1 VQITATPKANRR
13 QDMFT
18 AAHRSN
24 VPLVMEDAE
33 TSAIP
38 PSSLPRIP
46 QSVTRPSSED
56 QAKNPLFAIQATP
69 TRKSTSVARG
79 GKGFLDV
86 TAAESSYQPLT
97 PLQPGRSSKQ
107 LFNLGQETV
116 VPQSS
121 WSSQGV
127 QETPAKQ
134 KSEAM
139 LVHGHPILST
149 PISGKENLVS
159 KGVVNCGMEQ
169 EPRKIG
175 DDCIYKALGWDDADD
190 IDDLA

>member
-1 VQITATPKANRR
+1 MQITATPKANRR
-13 QDMFT
+13 KDLFMG
-18 AAHRSN
+18 AHGSN
-24 VPLVMEDAE
+24 FPLIVEDA
-33 TSAIP
+33 AIP

-46 QSVTRPSSED
+46 QSVTRSSRED
-56 QAKNPLFAIQATP
+56 QAKTPLFAIQATP
-69 TRKSTSVARG
+69 TKKSTSTMALG
-79 GKGFLDV
+79 GNGSLDV
-86 TAAESSYQPLT
+86 APTESSYQPLT
-97 PLQPGRSSKQ
+97 PLQLGRSSKQ
-107 LFNLGQETV
+107 LFNSGQEMA

-134 KSEAM
+134 KSETM

-159 KGVVNCGMEQ
+159 TGAVSCGLEL
-169 EPRKIG
+169 EPRKTG
-175 DDCIYKALGWDDADD
+175 EDSIYKALGWDDADD

>member
-1 VQITATPKANRR
+1 
-13 QDMFT
+13 
-18 AAHRSN
+18 
-24 VPLVMEDAE
+24 MEDAE

-56 QAKNPLFAIQATP
+56 QAQNPLFAIQATP
-69 TRKSTSVARG
+69 TRKSTSTVARG
-79 GKGFLDV
+79 GNGFLDV
-86 TAAESSYQPLT
+86 AATESNYQPLT

-107 LFNLGQETV
+107 LFNLGQETA

-121 WSSQGV
+121 WSSQAL

-159 KGVVNCGMEQ
+159 KGAVNCGLEQ
-169 EPRKIG
+169 EPRKTG
-175 DDCIYKALGWDDADD
+175 EDSIYKALGWDDGDD